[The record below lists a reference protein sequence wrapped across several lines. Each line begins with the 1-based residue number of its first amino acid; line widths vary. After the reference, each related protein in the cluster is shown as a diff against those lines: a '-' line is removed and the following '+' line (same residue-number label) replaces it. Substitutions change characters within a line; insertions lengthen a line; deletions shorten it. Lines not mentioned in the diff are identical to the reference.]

1 MFTGPNGKVLSVN
14 TRKWK
19 IRIKLVTSDI
29 LVVALIN
36 LIGFALF
43 FVLISVGVF
52 RELLFE
58 AILLSATFAG
68 ITFTLLS
75 RVIKG
80 TKKFLGCR
88 LIIIGVLSFVLV
100 AQGTLL
106 SIDRSRSLYILSWAH
121 HHRIDV
127 ENELIVLNRVK
138 SLEARVPSAISQR
151 IGEHVE
157 RGLMVNNGE
166 QILLTSRGEMY
177 FKVADTLAKVFQL
190 NGWKQNKL

>member
-14 TRKWK
+14 IRKWK
-19 IRIKLVTSDI
+19 IKLKLVTGDM
-29 LVVALIN
+29 LVVVSIN

-43 FVLISVGVF
+43 FALISAGVF

-58 AILLSATFAG
+58 AILLSASFAG
-68 ITFTLLS
+68 IIFTLLS
-75 RVIKG
+75 RVSKG
-80 TKKFLGCR
+80 SRIFLGCR
-88 LIIIGVLSFVLV
+88 LIIIGVLSFILV

-127 ENELIVLNRVK
+127 ENDLIVLNRVK

-151 IGEHVE
+151 IDEHVE
-157 RGLMVNNGE
+157 RGLMASNGE

-177 FKVADTLAKVFQL
+177 FKVADTLANIFQL